1 MKINMSTPNIGI
13 RERVA
18 VGKVLRSGQLS
29 MGPKTLEFEKA
40 LKSFRGLN
48 CGVVAVNSGTSAL
61 HLGLLS
67 MNLQSTDEVIVPAF
81 TFAATAN
88 AVRMAGAKPVFAD
101 VDPGTMN
108 ISRETVAPLIG
119 PSTKAVIFVS
129 LFGNMSGIRQIY
141 DLCKE
146 TGVALV
152 EDAAQSFGSKSHNI
166 VSGGIADWSA
176 FSFYPTKN
184 ITTGEGGAVAS
195 RDDDLLTGVRLL
207 RNQGMSKQYENEIP
221 GLNNRMTDVQ
231 AAIGVEQLKRAE
243 RFLTRRREIASHYSD
258 VVEPLEHITR
268 QTELPGE
275 QSSFNQFTLRIQ
287 DRRDFFQLKLMEVG
301 IQSRV
306 YYPTPVSAL
315 APYRHLGVEHPVARQ
330 LSKEVLSI
338 PIHPKMTNRQVRYVG
353 EKLRR
358 VSYMLS

>member
-1 MKINMSTPNIGI
+1 MSTPNTGI

-18 VGKVLRSGQLS
+18 VGRVLRSGQLS
-29 MGPKTLEFEKA
+29 MGPKTLEFEHDLA
-40 LKSFRGLN
+40 TFRNLN
-48 CGVVAVNSGTSAL
+48 SGVVAVNSGTSAL
-61 HLGLLS
+61 HLGLLC
-67 MNLQSTDEVIVPAF
+67 MNLKSTDEVIVPAF

-101 VDPGTMN
+101 VDLGTMN
-108 ISRETVAPLIG
+108 LSRESVAPLIG
-119 PSTKAVIFVS
+119 PNTKAVIFVS
-129 LFGNMSGIRQIY
+129 LFGNMSGIGEIN
-141 DLCKE
+141 DLCREKGI
-146 TGVALV
+146 TLV
-152 EDAAQSFGSKSHNI
+152 EDAAQSFGSKSHDK

-184 ITTGEGGAVAS
+184 ITTGEGGAVTS
-195 RDDDLLTGVRLL
+195 RDDELLRGVRLL

-221 GLNNRMTDVQ
+221 GLNNRMTDLQ

-243 RFLTRRREIASHYSD
+243 RFLRIRREIAAHYSD
-258 VVEPLEHITR
+258 VLKSLGPISH
-268 QTELPGE
+268 QTESPGVE
-275 QSSFNQFTLRIQ
+275 SSYNQFTLRIPGI
-287 DRRDFFQLKLMEVG
+287 RELFQLKLMEAG

-315 APYRHLGVEHPVARQ
+315 APYRDLNVENPVATQ

-353 EKLRR
+353 EKLKQA
-358 VSYMLS
+358 SQLLS